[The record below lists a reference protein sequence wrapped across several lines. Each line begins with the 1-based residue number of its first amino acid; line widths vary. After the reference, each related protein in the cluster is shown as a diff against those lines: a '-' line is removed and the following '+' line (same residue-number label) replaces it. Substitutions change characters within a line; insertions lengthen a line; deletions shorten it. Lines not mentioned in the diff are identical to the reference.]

1 MKENKVLKWVVGF
14 SSVAMFTGFIGL
26 MQKSDVTDGQQVS
39 LNNSNQQGNQSDSSE
54 QNPFVKE
61 DPSWGEGYNG
71 ADGNTNQR
79 KRYQDSDA
87 NSQENPGWGGDFEN
101 GSDQSGSGNTSDS
114 NQSQFGTNGGGFS
127 DSNRVNG
134 RAS

>member
-26 MQKSDVTDGQQVS
+26 TQKLDVTDGQQVS
-39 LNNSNQQGNQSDSSE
+39 LNNSNQQGKQSDSSE
-54 QNPFVKE
+54 QNPFVNE
-61 DPSWGEGYNG
+61 NPSWGEGYNG
-71 ADGNTNQR
+71 DDGNTNQGER
-79 KRYQDSDA
+79 FQDNDA

-101 GSDQSGSGNTSDS
+101 GSDQSEGGNSSDS
-114 NQSQFGTNGGGFS
+114 NQNQFGTNGGGFS